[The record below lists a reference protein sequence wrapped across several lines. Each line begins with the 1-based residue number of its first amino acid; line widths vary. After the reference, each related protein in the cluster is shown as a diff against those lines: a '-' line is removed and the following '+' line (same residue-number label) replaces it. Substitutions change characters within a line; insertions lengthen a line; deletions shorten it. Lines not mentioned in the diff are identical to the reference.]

1 VVNAAFSSLVYGGAY
16 LLFGR
21 NLWVPILAHGSANPL
36 ALALIFFDLAPSL
49 RQ

>member
-1 VVNAAFSSLVYGGAY
+1 MDTAFSSLVHGGAY

-21 NLWVPILAHGSANPL
+21 NLWVPILAHGSSNTL
-36 ALALIFFDLAPSL
+36 ALALIFLDLAPSL